1 MALNIG
7 YLQSDKENNE
17 LYTPLYAVDPIL
29 KYITKDKIIWCPFD
43 EEWSA
48 FYRRLKE
55 EGYNVVRSS
64 LKDGQDFFT
73 YEPNKWDM
81 IVSNPPFS
89 SKDKVLER
97 LYSFKKPFAILLPL
111 NSLQGKTR
119 FKFFTQGI
127 QLLSFDSRISFHK
140 PDSMDIVIKG
150 SPFATAYFCK
160 DLLPRDLIVEELKF
174 YEKSLVRKNSNLAN
188 SCQKIHVLFGN

>member
-1 MALNIG
+1 MSYIP
-7 YLQSDKENNE
+7 
-17 LYTPLYAVDPIL
+17 PLYAVDPIL
-29 KYITKDKIIWCPFD
+29 KYIPKDKIIWCPFD

-119 FKFFTQGI
+119 FKFFMQGI

-174 YEKSLVRKNSNLAN
+174 YEKSLVR
-188 SCQKIHVLFGN
+188 